1 MASTEQWLM
10 YSHWLVGKEAFL
22 VLFFLMF
29 GPKASDH
36 VGLKAKHGNF
46 ITANQYFTFSAV
58 CKKMYLL

>member
-1 MASTEQWLM
+1 MVDVFP
-10 YSHWLVGKEAFL
+10 LVGRKRSLLSSF
-22 VLFFLMF
+22 FFLMF